1 MKRKDIFNFKTFV
14 DCGAPSLYNKLS
26 RQEASKNRIIMGTKM
41 SDRKFDD
48 FTYTTKDEYTA
59 YRDAYIEFIHEHKD
73 KIDFY
78 SNLDV
83 INNPKLT
90 LENQQIME
98 AAGLNPIPV
107 WHLGGDVRYLDRYVK
122 KYDYVAIGGLVP
134 NPTTVLIPWLDK
146 LFKEHLLD
154 EEGYPKV
161 KIHGFACTA
170 VRLMA
175 RYPWYSVDSAAC
187 RKLGNFGI
195 AILPDY
201 SKSSPINH
209 FQISSRKLKRNPA
222 HDGMWPEMEKTNLYA
237 GMTKELRAAFDMRAE
252 KYGITVQ
259 ELADNSILRV
269 AWNYLL
275 FAEILEHLV
284 PKYPWKTIYKT
295 GKPDV
300 RIAKEGADEFMT
312 FYFAGILSKSEEEAF
327 WKGVAVENVEKMKGT
342 LRSFFYKTNAEY
354 VLSLKK

>member
-48 FTYTTKDEYTA
+48 FTYTTKEEYA
-59 YRDAYIEFIHEHKD
+59 EYRQAYIDFIHEHKD
-73 KIDFY
+73 KIDVY

-90 LENQQIME
+90 LENQRIME

-107 WHLGGDVRYLDRYVK
+107 WHLGTDVKYLERYIK
-122 KYDYVAIGGLVP
+122 KYPYIAIGGLVP
-134 NPTTVLIPWLDK
+134 NPTTVLIPMLDK
-146 LFKEHLLD
+146 LFKDHLVD
-154 EEGYPKV
+154 ADGFPKV
-161 KIHGFACTA
+161 KLHGFACTA
-170 VRLMA
+170 VRLME

-209 FQISSRKLKRNPA
+209 FQISSRTLKRDPA
-222 HDGMWPEMEKTNLYA
+222 HQGFFSEEDAPITNLYA
-237 GMTKELRAAFDMRAE
+237 ELSKEQRRAFDMRAE
-252 KYGITVQ
+252 NYGITIQ
-259 ELADNSILRV
+259 QLADNSILRV
-269 AWNYLL
+269 SWNYLI
-275 FAEILEHLV
+275 FGEILTKLV
-284 PKYPWKTIYKT
+284 PMWPWSIETKVSQ
-295 GKPDV
+295 PN
-300 RIAKEGADEFMT
+300 ADEFMT

-327 WKGVAVENVEKMKGT
+327 WTGVAVESVEKMKGT